1 MRIKKY
7 LLDSFLVA
15 RVSRDHEAKMD
26 RERCKS
32 IVGGIQGN
40 GAAGGMGRRE
50 TAVDESR
57 KEAADRVRQWSIVLS
72 NYVVR

>member
-1 MRIKKY
+1 
-7 LLDSFLVA
+7 
-15 RVSRDHEAKMD
+15 MD

-32 IVGGIQGN
+32 IAGGVQGN

>member
-1 MRIKKY
+1 
-7 LLDSFLVA
+7 
-15 RVSRDHEAKMD
+15 MD

-57 KEAADRVRQWSIVLS
+57 RRRQTGFVNGVLFLVITLFGSLSVHDRCCARL
-72 NYVVR
+72 R

>member
-1 MRIKKY
+1 
-7 LLDSFLVA
+7 
-15 RVSRDHEAKMD
+15 MD

-57 KEAADRVRQWSIVLS
+57 RRRQTGFVNGVLFLVITLFGS
-72 NYVVR
+72 LSVHDLSLIHI